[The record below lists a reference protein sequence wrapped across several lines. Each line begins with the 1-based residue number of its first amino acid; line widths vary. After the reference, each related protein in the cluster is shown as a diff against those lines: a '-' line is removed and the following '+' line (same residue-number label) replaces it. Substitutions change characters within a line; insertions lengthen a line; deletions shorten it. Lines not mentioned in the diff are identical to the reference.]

1 MGRQNAE
8 LPAEFAR
15 FRVGSAT
22 PRESW
27 PDDTG
32 CGVLHVD
39 MDAFFA
45 AIELLEHP
53 ELSRDPVIVAGS
65 SARAVV
71 LSANYPARR
80 YGVHSAMPVAA
91 ARKLCPRLVL
101 LPPDKDG
108 YRDVSRAVMSQFRD
122 VTPLV
127 ESLSLDEAFLDVSG
141 ALRRLGSSPAD
152 VGARIRSEVYAA
164 HGITCSVGV
173 APVKFVAKL
182 ASGMAKPDGMMVIPA
197 SELLEFLHPLPV
209 SALSGVGERTT
220 EHCTRIGLETIGD
233 VARTPLSRLRRS
245 LGVAVGERLHALAH
259 ARDDSEV
266 VADRPDKSLGSERTF
281 DVDEYDSARLRR
293 ELLRLC
299 ESAGEA
305 LRTKNV
311 RARTV
316 SIKVRFA
323 DFRTI
328 TRART
333 LTTPTDVTRSIY
345 TVAEQLLTEHGG
357 AAGVRLVGVRAEG
370 LTGQESGEQLSLDEN
385 PARRRDAEV
394 AADGAR
400 SRFGTAA
407 IRPASL
413 LEGHSA
419 ADREAW

>member
-1 MGRQNAE
+1 MGRHNAE

-15 FRVGSAT
+15 FRVGPAT
-22 PRESW
+22 PRCSW

-32 CGVLHVD
+32 CGLLHAD

-45 AIELLEHP
+45 AVELLEHP

-65 SARAVV
+65 SSRAVV

-80 YGVHSAMPVAA
+80 YGVHSAMPVGA
-91 ARKLCPRLVL
+91 ARKLCPQAVF
-101 LPPDKDG
+101 LPPNKDG
-108 YRDVSRAVMSQFRD
+108 YRDVSHAVMARFRN

-127 ESLSLDEAFLDVSG
+127 EPLSLDEAFLDVTG

-152 VGARIRSEVYAA
+152 VGGQLRSEIAAA
-164 HGITCSVGV
+164 HGVTCSVGV

-182 ASGMAKPDGMMVIPA
+182 ASGMAKPDGMMVVPA
-197 SELLEFLHPLPV
+197 AELLSFLHPLPV
-209 SALSGVGERTT
+209 STLSGVGGRTT

-233 VARTPLSRLRRS
+233 VARTPLSRLRRT
-245 LGVAVGERLHALAH
+245 LGAAVGERLHALAH
-259 ARDDSEV
+259 GYDDSEV
-266 VADRPDKSLGSERTF
+266 VADRPDKSLGAEHTF
-281 DVDEYDSARLRR
+281 EVDEYEGVRLRR

-299 ESAGEA
+299 ERTGET

-333 LTTPTDVTRSIY
+333 LATPTDVAREIY
-345 TVAEQLLTEHGG
+345 TVAEQLFTEHSGG
-357 AAGVRLVGVRAEG
+357 AGVRLVGVRVEG
-370 LTGQESGEQLSLDEN
+370 LTGEENGEQLSLDET

-400 SRFGTAA
+400 NRFGMGA

-413 LEGHSA
+413 LEGRSGA
-419 ADREAW
+419 GRETW